1 VLSHIRI
8 LEAELRQL
16 GSAKAA
22 RPKAEAAAEALAVL
36 GFNRQRVADAATVL
50 EPFAY
55 SLLLE
60 LTAIV
65 AFGYGFG
72 HGNQV
77 SPAPAA
83 AATVA
88 ATVKARQ
95 VEETDGNPRPPGNR
109 RHVAVR
115 TVATKA
121 AAEADIIQLVA
132 RGEPLPSQDTLATRW
147 QVHKG
152 TVSKWVGDMER
163 RGLIARQTDG
173 RNKRLVACA

>member
-1 VLSHIRI
+1 

-16 GSAKAA
+16 GSTKAA

-36 GFNRQRVADAATVL
+36 GFNRARVANAATIF

-83 AATVA
+83 SATVA
-88 ATVKARQ
+88 AIVKARNT
-95 VEETDGNPRPPGNR
+95 EETDPRPPGTGNR
-109 RHVAVR
+109 RPIAVK

-132 RGEPLPSQDTLATRW
+132 CGEPLPSQDTLATRW
-147 QVHKG
+147 GCHKG

-163 RGLIARQTDG
+163 RGLIVRHSDG
-173 RNKRLVACA
+173 RNKRLAACA